1 MTYSDPR
8 DPRRQTPQTRAYT
21 NNPEFT
27 DRSGSGAYSQSASY
41 PADSGPPSSYPA
53 SGAYPQGQ
61 GSAQGGGYAAA
72 PAARAPRRGP
82 DLDPVMFAGGV
93 VMTGVVTG
101 LAAWLVSW
109 IIGLISRAANATG
122 NLGTWSPLDPGG
134 EYWFALAGFLAAL
147 VGGALWY
154 VLQLITPTPDSF
166 YRWIVGLLIIAAF
179 VVPLAADADIWR
191 GLTSGVIHVCIG
203 IPVLSLIPTMGN
215 RSKNR
220 S

>member
-1 MTYSDPR
+1 MTYSDPQ
-8 DPRRQTPQTRAYT
+8 DPRRQPPQTRAYT
-21 NNPEFT
+21 NNPDFT
-27 DRSGSGAYSQSASY
+27 DRSGNDAYSQSGSY
-41 PADSGPPSSYPA
+41 PPSSYPP

-61 GSAQGGGYAAA
+61 GSAPGGAYAAA
-72 PAARAPRRGP
+72 PSARAPRRGP

-122 NLGTWSPLDPGG
+122 NLGSWSPLDPGG

-215 RSKNR
+215 RSQNR